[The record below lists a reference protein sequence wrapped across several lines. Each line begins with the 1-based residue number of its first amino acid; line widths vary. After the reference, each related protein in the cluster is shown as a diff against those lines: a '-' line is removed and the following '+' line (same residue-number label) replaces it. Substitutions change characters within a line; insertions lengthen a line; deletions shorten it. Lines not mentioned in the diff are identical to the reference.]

1 MKRKNKPQ
9 LAIEHAETLA
19 AKIENEGE
27 LDYVLENWEFKEF
40 RDKKFTSLRKAFI
53 KAKTDLMDYAALWR
67 IEDGEF
73 EEPEPRVLNAST
85 DYAAHCAPKCRDCGD
100 TLEED
105 GSCGTCEDERNR

>member
-40 RDKKFTSLRKAFI
+40 RDKKFNSLRKAFL

-73 EEPEPRVLNAST
+73 EEPEPSEEPITCNL
-85 DYAAHCAPKCRDCGD
+85 CGD
-100 TLEED
+100 TLEDD
-105 GSCGTCEDERNR
+105 GLCATCDDHERNR